1 MSSYWP
7 IWMRLL
13 VAFALLSLAACAGGP
28 SKTSGAGRV
37 IVHNIDEDVNDDFD
51 RAVSLLQ
58 SKQYDKA
65 IKILESVI
73 QREKRAPAP
82 YVNLGMAYM
91 LKGDNKQAEDYFHQA
106 LKLELGHPEANNE
119 LGQLY
124 RKTGRFREARKAY
137 RNALADNP
145 DYLPA
150 VRNLGILCEIYMHD
164 LKCAL
169 EQFEVYLTY
178 APNDEKVQIWV
189 TDLKQRLGR

>member
-1 MSSYWP
+1 MMNCKLF
-7 IWMRLL
+7 IRMILL
-13 VAFALLSLAACAGGP
+13 LFILSLLACAGGP
-28 SKTSGAGRV
+28 STRSGAERV
-37 IVHNIDEDVNDDFD
+37 IVHNIDEDVNDDFE
-51 RAVSLLQ
+51 RAVDLLQ
-58 SKQYDKA
+58 SKKYDKA
-65 IKILESVI
+65 IKLLESVI

-82 YVNLGMAYM
+82 YVNLGMAYA

-124 RKTGRFREARKAY
+124 RRTGRFREARKAY

-150 VRNLGILCEIYMHD
+150 IRNLGILCEIYMQD

-169 EQFEVYLTY
+169 EQFEEYLIY
-178 APNDEKVQIWV
+178 SPNDEKVKIWV

>member
-1 MSSYWP
+1 MMNCKLF
-7 IWMRLL
+7 IRMILL
-13 VAFALLSLAACAGGP
+13 LFILSLLACAGGP
-28 SKTSGAGRV
+28 STRSGAERV
-37 IVHNIDEDVNDDFD
+37 IVHNIDEDVNDDFE
-51 RAVSLLQ
+51 RAVDLLQ
-58 SKQYDKA
+58 SKKYDKA

-82 YVNLGMAYM
+82 YVNLGMAYV

-124 RKTGRFREARKAY
+124 RRTGRFREARKAY
-137 RNALADNP
+137 RNTLADNP

-150 VRNLGILCEIYMHD
+150 IRNLGILCEIYMQD

-169 EQFEVYLTY
+169 EQFEEYLIY
-178 APNDEKVQIWV
+178 SPNDEKVKIWV

>member
-1 MSSYWP
+1 MMLMWQK
-7 IWMRLL
+7 LL
-13 VAFALLSLAACAGGP
+13 QLLLLLSVLFLAACAGGP
-28 SKTSGAGRV
+28 SKTSGANRV
-37 IVHNIDEDVNDDFD
+37 IVHNIDEDVNDDFV
-51 RAVSLLQ
+51 RAVGLLQ

-91 LKGDNKQAEDYFHQA
+91 LKDDNKQAEDYFHQA

-150 VRNLGILCEIYMHD
+150 IRNLGILCEIYMRD

-169 EQFEVYLTY
+169 EQFEEYLNY
-178 APNDEKVQIWV
+178 EPNDEKVQIWV

>member
-1 MSSYWP
+1 
-7 IWMRLL
+7 MRNCKLFIRMILL
-13 VAFALLSLAACAGGP
+13 LFTLSLLACAGGP
-28 SKTSGAGRV
+28 STRSGADRV
-37 IVHNIDEDVNDDFD
+37 IVHNIDEDVNDDFE
-51 RAVSLLQ
+51 RAVDLLQ
-58 SKQYDKA
+58 SKKYDKA

-82 YVNLGMAYM
+82 YVNLGMAYV

-124 RKTGRFREARKAY
+124 RRTGRFREARKAY

-150 VRNLGILCEIYMHD
+150 IRNLGILCEIYMQD

-169 EQFEVYLTY
+169 EQFEEYLKY
-178 APNDEKVQIWV
+178 SPNDEKVKIWV

>member
-1 MSSYWP
+1 MVFKYC
-7 IWMRLL
+7 IRMLLL
-13 VAFALLSLAACAGGP
+13 VSVFSLVACGGA
-28 SKTSGAGRV
+28 SIRSGAERV
-37 IVHNIDEDVNDDFD
+37 IVDDIEEDVSDDFE
-51 RAVSLLQ
+51 RSVVLL
-58 SKQYDKA
+58 KKKEYDKA
-65 IKILESVI
+65 IKVLNSVI
-73 QREKRAPAP
+73 DREKRAPAP

-106 LKLELGHPEANNE
+106 LKLEIGHPEANNE

-145 DYLPA
+145 DYLP
-150 VRNLGILCEIYMHD
+150 VRRNLGILCEIYMHD

-169 EQFEVYLTY
+169 EQFEELLIYS
-178 APNDEKVQIWV
+178 PNDEQVQIWV

>member
-1 MSSYWP
+1 MML
-7 IWMRLL
+7 IWQRIMQL
-13 VAFALLSLAACAGGP
+13 VLLLSLLFLAACAGGP
-28 SKTSGAGRV
+28 SKTSGANRV
-37 IVHNIDEDVNDDFD
+37 IVRNIDEDVNDDFE

-58 SKQYDKA
+58 KKEYDKA
-65 IKILESVI
+65 IKILESVV

-91 LKGDNKQAEDYFHQA
+91 QKGDNKQAEDYFHQA

-119 LGQLY
+119 LAQLY
-124 RKTGRFREARKAY
+124 RKTGRFRDARKAY
-137 RNALADNP
+137 RNALVDNP

-150 VRNLGILCEIYMHD
+150 IKNLGILCEIYMHD

-169 EQFEVYLTY
+169 EQFEEYLIY
-178 APNDEKVQIWV
+178 SPNDEKVQIWV

>member
-1 MSSYWP
+1 MMNCK
-7 IWMRLL
+7 IFIRMILL
-13 VAFALLSLAACAGGP
+13 LFILSLLACAGGP
-28 SKTSGAGRV
+28 STRSGAERV
-37 IVHNIDEDVNDDFD
+37 IVHNIDEDVNDDFE
-51 RAVSLLQ
+51 RAVDLLQ
-58 SKQYDKA
+58 SKKYDKA
-65 IKILESVI
+65 IKLLESVI

-82 YVNLGMAYM
+82 YVNLGMAYA
-91 LKGDNKQAEDYFHQA
+91 LEGDNKQAEDYFHQA

-124 RKTGRFREARKAY
+124 RRTGRFREARKAY

-150 VRNLGILCEIYMHD
+150 IRNLGILCEIYMQD

-169 EQFEVYLTY
+169 EQFEEYLIY
-178 APNDEKVQIWV
+178 SPNDEKVKIWV